1 MASGRKRRSHLTLSR
16 IKLIN
21 ITRIRSQSYAKIIRI
36 RIIKSIRRIAKK
48 RKRRRSSENKNIWT
62 NNEIT
67 KRSELIRSGL
77 V

>member
-21 ITRIRSQSYAKIIRI
+21 ITRIRSQSNAKIIRI

-67 KRSELIRSGL
+67 KRSELIRSGW

>member
-21 ITRIRSQSYAKIIRI
+21 ITRIRSQSNAKIIRI

-48 RKRRRSSENKNIWT
+48 RKRRRSSENKNI
-62 NNEIT
+62 
-67 KRSELIRSGL
+67 
-77 V
+77 

>member
-21 ITRIRSQSYAKIIRI
+21 ITRIRNQSNAKIIRI

-67 KRSELIRSGL
+67 KRSELIRSGW

>member
-21 ITRIRSQSYAKIIRI
+21 ITRIRSKSYSKIIWI

-62 NNEIT
+62 NNEIK
-67 KRSELIRSGL
+67 KRSELIRSGW

>member
-21 ITRIRSQSYAKIIRI
+21 ITRIRSKSYSKIIRI

-67 KRSELIRSGL
+67 KRSELIRSGW